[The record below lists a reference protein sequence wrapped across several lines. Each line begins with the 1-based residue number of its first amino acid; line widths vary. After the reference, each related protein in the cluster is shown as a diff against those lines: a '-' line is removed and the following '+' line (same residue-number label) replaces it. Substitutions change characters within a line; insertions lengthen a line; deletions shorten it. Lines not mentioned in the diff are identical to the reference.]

1 MNLYRG
7 CEHNCV
13 YCDGR
18 SEKYQVTGDF
28 GKEIIVKTNAI
39 ELLEKELCPKPRKQ
53 PLRSCYMMLGG
64 GVGDSYQP
72 VEKKY
77 KLTQQTLR
85 LLRKYQIPVS
95 ILTKSTLIK
104 RDLNLLK
111 EINANKR
118 VLINFSFS
126 STNDD
131 ISSYFEPNVPLPSD
145 RLATIRLFKEKGFSC
160 GIFLMPVIPFIT
172 DTLEIMKQTIKDAY
186 DVGVD
191 YIIFGGMTLKK
202 GKQKEYFYQKISE
215 RYHDLLNNY
224 DSIYR
229 DNQWGQ
235 ASNVYYK
242 NIHKIYNSLMKT
254 YGIPRRIPSN
264 LFSDILSENDLISVI
279 LDQMD
284 YLLKIEGKKSPYG
297 YAAYNISQLKKPI
310 SLMINEQRS
319 IPGVGKFTEKIIH
332 EILKKKTCSYY
343 QQLLY
348 S

>member
-1 MNLYRG
+1 MKIKEVTANSILRKYKRIDSWFISCYGMNLYRG

-13 YCDGR
+13 YCEGR

-39 ELLEKELCPKPRKQ
+39 EILEKELCPKPRKK

-85 LLRKYQIPVS
+85 LLKKYKIPVS

-104 RDLNLLK
+104 RDLDLLK
-111 EINANKR
+111 EINTKKR

-126 STNDD
+126 STNDE
-131 ISSYFEPNVPLPSD
+131 ISSFFEPNVPLPSD
-145 RLATIRLFKEKGFSC
+145 RLDIIRLFKEQGFSC

-172 DTLEIMKQTIKDAY
+172 DTSEIMKQTLKDAY
-186 DVGVD
+186 DVGID

-202 GKQKEYFYQKISE
+202 GKQKEYFYQKISD

-235 ASNVYYK
+235 AINDYYK
-242 NIHKIYNSLMKT
+242 NIN
-254 YGIPRRIPSN
+254 R
-264 LFSDILSENDLISVI
+264 
-279 LDQMD
+279 
-284 YLLKIEGKKSPYG
+284 
-297 YAAYNISQLKKPI
+297 
-310 SLMINEQRS
+310 
-319 IPGVGKFTEKIIH
+319 
-332 EILKKKTCSYY
+332 
-343 QQLLY
+343 
-348 S
+348 